1 MLPTTAS
8 GILLRMPMISC
19 VPFPPLTGGFHGT
32 WLLKEGVAVLRKKE
46 PLHDY
51 KAGGLAAVAAVL
63 KHLPVITWGALGV
76 GCCTCFLQRHHPLLR
91 HVQASVGYPL
101 STRIGLCTVYW
112 LFGFTQYCH
121 TYHFSAAGRGHCR
134 GGGRVRPHPADAEA
148 CGRGFT
154 RRPAAP
160 LLRGAGWA
168 GPAG

>member
-63 KHLPVITWGALGV
+63 KHLPVMTLGGMGV
-76 GCCTCFLQRHHPLLR
+76 GLPSAAAAAVEHSHCSLHCDP
-91 HVQASVGYPL
+91 
-101 STRIGLCTVYW
+101 TRC
-112 LFGFTQYCH
+112 LFSPSIACH
-121 TYHFSAAGRGHCR
+121 TSSRM
-134 GGGRVRPHPADAEA
+134 
-148 CGRGFT
+148 
-154 RRPAAP
+154 
-160 LLRGAGWA
+160 
-168 GPAG
+168 